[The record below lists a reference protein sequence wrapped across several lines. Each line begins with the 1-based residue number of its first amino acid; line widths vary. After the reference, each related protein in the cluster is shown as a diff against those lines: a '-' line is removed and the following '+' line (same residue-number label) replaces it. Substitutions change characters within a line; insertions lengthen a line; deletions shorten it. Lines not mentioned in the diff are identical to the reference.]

1 MFIGIQSL
9 WNLISN
15 NSTKAI
21 MAKIKACYLP
31 TELIV
36 SKVSFWLTY
45 S

>member
-21 MAKIKACYLP
+21 MAKIKAYYLP

-36 SKVSFWLTY
+36 SKVSF
-45 S
+45 

>member
-9 WNLISN
+9 WNLIS

-36 SKVSFWLTY
+36 SKVSF
-45 S
+45 

>member
-9 WNLISN
+9 WNLI
-15 NSTKAI
+15 STKAI

-36 SKVSFWLTY
+36 SKVSFFLIY
-45 S
+45 L